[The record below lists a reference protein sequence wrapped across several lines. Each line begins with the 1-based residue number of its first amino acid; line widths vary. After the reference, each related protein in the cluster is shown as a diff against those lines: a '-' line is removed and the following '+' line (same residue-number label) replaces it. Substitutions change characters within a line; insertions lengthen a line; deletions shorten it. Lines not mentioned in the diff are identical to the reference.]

1 MLKKIFFSVQFSLL
15 TLAGAF
21 AQASDP
27 VVMRIGGNAVT
38 RSEFE
43 YNYNKNNSEGVLDKK
58 NVQEYAELFV
68 NYKLK
73 VLAALDDHLDTLSS
87 YQKEFRQYRD
97 QQIRP
102 LLVPEG
108 AKEAEV
114 RAYYDRTLARLEGKQ
129 LLQPAHI
136 LIQLPQDA
144 TEADR
149 IAAKARID
157 SVAQAL
163 KDGAD
168 FAELARQVSED
179 PGTASRGGMLPWMGP
194 NQVVKE
200 FEDVAYSLQPGQV
213 SEPFLMPFGYDII
226 KLMGRRDLESYEEL
240 HDKIQQYLDGQ
251 GIEHQIAQQ
260 VLDSIAGQDQ
270 KTIEQI
276 LDEKTEEFCAKDS
289 ELKYLVQE
297 YHDGL
302 LLYEECNTRIWEP
315 AAKDTL
321 ALTNYFKK
329 NKKQYA
335 WSEPHYSGMVYY
347 CKNPADVKAVQK
359 LVKKLPQDKWMG
371 AIRET
376 FNKDSVM
383 VRVERRVFKKGDNAN
398 IDRLALKD
406 KSAELKPIKNYP
418 NVGVFGKVL
427 KKGPAEWTDVSSQV
441 VSDYQRLKEDEFVA
455 ELRKR
460 YTVEIDEQALATVN
474 NH

>member
-1 MLKKIFFSVQFSLL
+1 MKKIFIV
-15 TLAGAF
+15 LALATVAMTAF
-21 AQASDP
+21 AQEDP
-27 VVMRIGGNAVT
+27 IVMRINGAPVT

-43 YNYNKNNSEGVLDKK
+43 YNYNKNNSEGVIDKK
-58 NVQEYAELFV
+58 NVEEYAELFV

-108 AKEAEV
+108 AKEKEV
-114 RAYYDRTLARLEGKQ
+114 RAYYDGMIARLEGKQ

-136 LIQLPQDA
+136 LIHLTQDA
-144 TEADR
+144 TEEQRA
-149 IAAKARID
+149 AAKVRID
-157 SVAQAL
+157 SVYQAL
-163 KDGAD
+163 QDGAD
-168 FAELARQVSED
+168 FAELAKSVSQD
-179 PGTASRGGMLPWMGP
+179 PSSAVRGGLLPWIGP

-200 FEDVAYSLQPGQV
+200 FEDVAYSLEV
-213 SEPFLMPFGYDII
+213 NEISKPFLMPFGYDVI
-226 KLMGRRDLESYEEL
+226 KLMGKKDLESYEEL
-240 HDKIQQYLDGQ
+240 HDMIMKYLDGQ
-251 GIEHQIAQQ
+251 GIENHLAQQ
-260 VLDSIAGQDQ
+260 VLDSIAGQNET
-270 KTIEQI
+270 TIEEI
-276 LDEKTEEFCAKDS
+276 LDEKTEELCAKDN

-302 LLYEECNTRIWEP
+302 LLFEECNTRIWEP

-321 ALTNYFKK
+321 ALASYFKQ

-335 WSEPHYSGMVYY
+335 WDEPHYSGMVYY
-347 CKNPADVKAVQK
+347 CKEPADVKAVKK

-376 FNKDSVM
+376 FNKDSIM

-398 IDRLALKD
+398 IDKLAFKD
-406 KSAELKPIKNYP
+406 KGAELKPVKNYP
-418 NVGVFGKVL
+418 YVGIFGKVL
-427 KKGPAEWTDVSSQV
+427 KKGPAEWTDVANQV

-460 YTVEIDEQALATVN
+460 YTVEIDESVLKTVN

>member
-1 MLKKIFFSVQFSLL
+1 MKKIFIVFA
-15 TLAGAF
+15 LATVAMTAF
-21 AQASDP
+21 AQEDP
-27 VVMRIGGNAVT
+27 IVMRINGAPVT

-43 YNYNKNNSEGVLDKK
+43 YNYNKNNSEGVIDKK
-58 NVQEYAELFV
+58 NVEEYAELFV

-108 AKEAEV
+108 AKEKEV
-114 RAYYDRTLARLEGKQ
+114 RAYYDGMIARLDGKQ

-136 LIQLPQDA
+136 LIHLAQDA
-144 TEADR
+144 SEEAR
-149 IAAKARID
+149 AASKIRID
-157 SVAQAL
+157 SVYQAL
-163 KDGAD
+163 QDGAD
-168 FAELARQVSED
+168 FSELAKSVSQD
-179 PGTASRGGMLPWMGP
+179 PGSAVRGGLLPWIGP

-200 FEDVAYSLQPGQV
+200 FEDVAYSLEV
-213 SEPFLMPFGYDII
+213 NEISKPFLMPFGYDVI
-226 KLMGRRDLESYEEL
+226 KLMGKKDLESYEEL
-240 HDKIQQYLDGQ
+240 HDMIMKYLDGQ
-251 GIEHQIAQQ
+251 GIENHLAQQ
-260 VLDSIAGQDQ
+260 VLDSIAGQNE
-270 KTIEQI
+270 KTVEEI
-276 LDEKTEEFCAKDS
+276 LDEKTEEFCAKDN

-302 LLYEECNTRIWEP
+302 LLFEECNTRIWEP

-321 ALTNYFKK
+321 ALASYFKQ

-335 WSEPHYSGMVYY
+335 WNEPHYSGMVYY
-347 CKNPADVKAVQK
+347 CKEPADVKAVKK

-376 FNKDSVM
+376 FNKDSIM
-383 VRVERRVFKKGDNAN
+383 VRVERRVFKKGDNTN
-398 IDRLALKD
+398 IDKLAFKN
-406 KSAELKPIKNYP
+406 KGVELKPVKNYP
-418 NVGVFGKVL
+418 YVGVFGKVL
-427 KKGPAEWTDVSSQV
+427 KKGPAEWTDVGNQV

-460 YTVEIDEQALATVN
+460 YTVEIDESVLKTVN

>member
-1 MLKKIFFSVQFSLL
+1 MKKIIVSFALAAIAL
-15 TLAGAF
+15 TAA
-21 AQASDP
+21 AQEDP
-27 VVMRIGGNAVT
+27 IVMRINGVPVT

-43 YNYNKNNSEGVLDKK
+43 YNYNKNNSEGVIDKK
-58 NVQEYAELFV
+58 NVEEYADLFV

-73 VLAALDDHLDTLSS
+73 VQAALDDHLDTLSS

-108 AKEAEV
+108 AKETEV
-114 RAYYDRTLARLEGKQ
+114 RNYYNTLVERLEGKK
-129 LLQPAHI
+129 LIQPAHI
-136 LIQLPQDA
+136 LIHLTQDA
-144 TEADR
+144 TEEEKA
-149 IAAKARID
+149 AAKVRID
-157 SVAQAL
+157 SVYQAL

-168 FAELARQVSED
+168 FAELASKVSQD
-179 PGTASRGGMLPWMGP
+179 PGSAARGGNLPWIGP

-200 FEDVAYSLQPGQV
+200 FEDVAYSLNEGEI
-213 SEPFLMPFGYDII
+213 SEPFLMPFGYDIV
-226 KLMGRRDLESYEEL
+226 KLIGKKDLESYEEL
-240 HDKIQQYLDGQ
+240 HDKVLQYLEGQ
-251 GIEHQIAQQ
+251 GLENRLAQQ
-260 VLDSIAGQDQ
+260 VLDSLSGQNE

-276 LDEKTEEFCAKDS
+276 LDEKTEEFCAKDD

-302 LLYEECNTRIWEP
+302 LLFEECNSKIWEP
-315 AAKDTL
+315 ASKDTL
-321 ALTNYFKK
+321 ALENYFKK

-347 CKNPADVKAVQK
+347 CKNAADVKAVQK
-359 LVKKLPQDKWMG
+359 LVKKLPQDKWMNT
-371 AIRET
+371 IRET

-383 VRVERRVFKKGDNAN
+383 VRVERRVFKKGENAN
-398 IDRLALKD
+398 IDRLAFKD
-406 KSAELKPIKNYP
+406 KSAELKPVKNYP
-418 NVGVFGKVL
+418 NVGIFGKVL
-427 KKGPAEWTDVSSQV
+427 KKGPAAWTDVSNQV

-460 YTVEIDEQALATVN
+460 YTVEIDKAVLATVN

>member
-1 MLKKIFFSVQFSLL
+1 M
-15 TLAGAF
+15 TAA
-21 AQASDP
+21 AQEDP
-27 VVMRIGGNAVT
+27 IVMRINGVPVT

-43 YNYNKNNSEGVLDKK
+43 YNYNKNNSEGVIDKK
-58 NVQEYAELFV
+58 NVEEYADLFV

-73 VLAALDDHLDTLSS
+73 VQAALDDHLDTLSS

-108 AKEAEV
+108 AKEKEV
-114 RAYYDRTLARLEGKQ
+114 RTYYDGLLERLEGKQ
-129 LLQPAHI
+129 LIQPAHI
-136 LIQLPQDA
+136 LIHLKQDA
-144 TEADR
+144 TDEQKA
-149 IAAKARID
+149 AAKVRID
-157 SVAQAL
+157 SVYQAL

-168 FAELARQVSED
+168 FAELAKQVSQD
-179 PGTASRGGMLPWMGP
+179 PGSASRGGMLPWIGP

-200 FEDVAYSLQPGQV
+200 FEDVAYSLEKGEM
-213 SEPFLMPFGYDII
+213 SEPFLMPFGYDIV
-226 KLMGRRDLESYEEL
+226 KLLDKKDLESYEEL
-240 HDKIQQYLDGQ
+240 HDKIQQYLEGQ
-251 GIEHQIAQQ
+251 GIENQLAQQ
-260 VLDSIAGQDQ
+260 FLDSIAGQSQ
-270 KTIEQI
+270 KTVEQI
-276 LDEKTEEFCAKDS
+276 LDEKTAEFCAKDN

-302 LLYEECNTRIWEP
+302 LLFEECNSKVWEP

-335 WSEPHYSGMVYY
+335 WDEPHYSGMVYY
-347 CKNPADVKAVQK
+347 CKNEADIKAVQK
-359 LVKKLPQDKWMG
+359 LVKKLPQDKWMNT
-371 AIRET
+371 IRET

-383 VRVERRVFKKGDNAN
+383 VRVERRVFKKGDNVN
-398 IDRLALKD
+398 IDKMAFKVKD
-406 KSAELKPIKNYP
+406 AELKPVKNFPY
-418 NVGVFGKVL
+418 VGVFGKVL
-427 KKGPAEWTDVSSQV
+427 KKGPAEWTDVSNQV

-460 YTVEIDEQALATVN
+460 YTVEIDKAALATVN

>member
-1 MLKKIFFSVQFSLL
+1 MKRVKLAIIGLSFAFS
-15 TLAGAF
+15 AF
-21 AQASDP
+21 AQDDP
-27 VVMRIGGNAVT
+27 IVMRINGTPVT

-43 YNYNKNNSEGVLDKK
+43 YNYNKNNSEGVIDKK
-58 NVQEYAELFV
+58 NVEEYAELFV

-73 VLAALDDHLDTLSS
+73 VLAAMDDHLDTLSS
-87 YQKEFRQYRD
+87 YQKEFRTYRD

-108 AKEAEV
+108 AKESEC
-114 RAYYDRTLARLEGKQ
+114 RAYYDGMIARLEGKQ

-136 LIQLPQDA
+136 LIHLPQDA
-144 TEADR
+144 TEEQRA
-149 IAAKARID
+149 AAKVTID
-157 SVAQAL
+157 SVYQAL

-168 FAELARQVSED
+168 FAELAKKVSQD
-179 PGTASRGGMLPWMGP
+179 PGSAARGGMLPWIGP
-194 NQVVKE
+194 NQLVKE
-200 FEDVAYSLQPGQV
+200 FEDVAYSLEV
-213 SEPFLMPFGYDII
+213 NELSEPFLMPFGYDVV
-226 KLMGRRDLESYEEL
+226 KLMGKKDLEPYEEL
-240 HDKIQQYLDGQ
+240 HDMIMKYLEGQ
-251 GIEHQIAQQ
+251 GIENHLSQQ
-260 VLDSIAGQDQ
+260 VLDSIAGQNE

-276 LDEKTEEFCAKDS
+276 LDEKTEEFCAKDN

-302 LLYEECNTRIWEP
+302 LLFEECNSKIWEP
-315 AAKDTL
+315 AAKDTVAL
-321 ALTNYFKK
+321 AAYFKQ

-335 WSEPHYSGMVYY
+335 WDEPHFSGMVYY
-347 CKNPADVKAVQK
+347 CKEPADVKAVKK

-376 FNKDSVM
+376 FNKDSIM
-383 VRVERRVFKKGDNAN
+383 VRVERRVFKKGDNPN
-398 IDRLALKD
+398 IDNMALKV

-418 NVGVFGKVL
+418 HIGIFGKVL
-427 KKGPAEWTDVSSQV
+427 KKGPAEWTDVSNQV

-460 YTVEIDEQALATVN
+460 YTVEVDEEVLKTVN